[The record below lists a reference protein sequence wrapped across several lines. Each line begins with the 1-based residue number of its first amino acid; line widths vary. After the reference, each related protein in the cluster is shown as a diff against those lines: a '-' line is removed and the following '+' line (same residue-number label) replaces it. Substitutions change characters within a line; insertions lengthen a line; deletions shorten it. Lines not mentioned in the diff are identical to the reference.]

1 MKEVSKCS
9 KDVARLILGNLIV
22 LTSIYAVSPISKIG
36 TFTVSGNKNE
46 SFESIVQASRLKP
59 TDRIYGVLRNKRAI
73 ENSIVQQFPRV
84 KSVNLHVSFP
94 NNIEA
99 KVTEFEKLLM

>member
-1 MKEVSKCS
+1 M
-9 KDVARLILGNLIV
+9 
-22 LTSIYAVSPISKIG
+22 
-36 TFTVSGNKNE
+36 
-46 SFESIVQASRLKP
+46 
-59 TDRIYGVLRNKRAI
+59 LRNKRAI

-99 KVTEFEKLLM
+99 KVTEFEKVAYVEQKGKTYQVLESGHILKDQEIAKDKLSSLPVLKTFPMKKSKSLLQPI